1 MDGLNIF
8 PTLFIVQ
15 TVQVVMKGNVVY
27 WLNDPFITRSL
38 RFLLEGANS
47 STCLENVKIYGCE
60 EGRQRVTILTYLI
73 TKHLL
78 THLPIYLLTNLPTYL
93 LTYPP
98 TYKQV
103 PTYLPTYLPTNL
115 PTYLPTNQPT
125 YQPTYLPT
133 NQPTYLPTHLPT
145 YLPTNLPIN
154 LPTYLLTQQ
163 PISRYLPTYC
173 N

>member
-1 MDGLNIF
+1 MTRFSVFLGREGGRGGWMDGLNIF

-78 THLPIYLLTNLPTYL
+78 THLP
-93 LTYPP
+93 
-98 TYKQV
+98 
-103 PTYLPTYLPTNL
+103 TYLPTNL
-115 PTYLPTNQPT
+115 PTYITYLPTN
-125 YQPTYLPT
+125 LPT
-133 NQPTYLPTHLPT
+133 NQPTYLPTYQPT
-145 YLPTNLPIN
+145 YQ
-154 LPTYLLTQQ
+154 PTYLLT
-163 PISRYLPTYC
+163 
-173 N
+173 